1 MRTLLVASQK
11 GGVGKTTTAVN
22 LAALAA
28 AAGTRVLLV
37 DADPLGSVAASLQLT
52 REAGDDTPA
61 VWPDVVPGLDVV
73 SPYPAGDTGEA
84 HLEEFLAR
92 LGGSPW
98 AADRD
103 LVVID
108 SPPMIGPRT
117 KPLLHAA
124 DDVLIVLRAEPMG
137 FRTLPAYLELVRE
150 VKAEGGTCRLRG
162 VLLTLPPNTPVGG
175 PAEAAL
181 RDRFKGILPPTVPYD
196 PDAGRALL
204 AGRPLVTVHPD
215 SPATRA
221 YRTVAG
227 LLALPSAA
235 PVPVLASAAAPVPA
249 TAPAAFSPAPALR
262 EPAAEPLP
270 PPVRPVVAT
279 RPAPR
284 PVERTAPPRPAPVD
298 EPQSTWQMRL
308 AYLMLVAAAIAGVG
322 FGMRAL
328 VP

>member
-28 AAGTRVLLV
+28 AAGVRVLLL

-52 REAGDDTPA
+52 REAADDSPA
-61 VWPDVVPGLDVV
+61 VWPEVVPNLDVV

-84 HLEEFLAR
+84 HLEEFLGR
-92 LGGSPW
+92 LPGSTW
-98 AADRD
+98 AAEHDL
-103 LVVID
+103 LVVD

-117 KPLLHAA
+117 KPLLQAA

-150 VKAEGGTCRLRG
+150 VKAAGGTCRLRG
-162 VLLTLPPNTPVGG
+162 ILLTLPPNTPVGG

-181 RDRFKGILPPTVPYD
+181 RERFKGILPPTIPYD
-196 PDAGRALL
+196 PEAGRALL

-215 SPATRA
+215 SPAVRA

-227 LLALPSAA
+227 LLALP
-235 PVPVLASAAAPVPA
+235 AAAPAPALASVGAAVPA
-249 TAPAAFSPAPALR
+249 SPPSSPAPAPR
-262 EPAAEPLP
+262 EPASEPLAP
-270 PPVRPVVAT
+270 PPVRPVGAT

-284 PVERTAPPRPAPVD
+284 PVEPAAPPRPARPD
-298 EPQSTWQMRL
+298 EPRSTWQMRL
-308 AYLMLVAAAIAGVG
+308 AYLALVAAAIAAFG
-322 FGMRAL
+322 FGLRAL